1 MIYSEKETGKRRY
14 VNSLINKV
22 NEVVRISKLEDEVN
36 NKTKKFINIYY
47 CISPNDLNIKLNI
60 VEDGKTVVENARKK
74 AKAYYDATKIPTIA
88 GDTALFIEKF
98 EEQPGLY
105 VHRVNGKE
113 LTIEE
118 TLEYYVQE
126 LKKVGGTSEAYYYT
140 GLVII
145 KDDIEYNKEI
155 KEDKFIFTSKMSD
168 KPSKYDGLSRIQI
181 DPRLNKYVC
190 ELTEEDIKNRNNTF
204 DVECV
209 NFIKSVLI

>member
-1 MIYSEKETGKRRY
+1 MKRLLYATG
-14 VNSLINKV
+14 NKYKI
-22 NEVVRISKLEDEVN
+22 ESMRERLKGTDIE
-36 NKTKKFINIYY
+36 I
-47 CISPNDLNIKLNI
+47 ISPNDLNIKLNI
-60 VEDGKTVVENARKK
+60 VEDGKTVVENAQKK
-74 AKAYYDATKIPTIA
+74 AKAYYDVTKIPTIA

-98 EEQPGLY
+98 KEQPGLY

-118 TLEYYVQE
+118 TLEYYVQA
-126 LKKVGGTSEAYYYT
+126 LKKIGGISEAYYYT

-209 NFIKSVLI
+209 NFIKSVF

>member
-1 MIYSEKETGKRRY
+1 M
-14 VNSLINKV
+14 
-22 NEVVRISKLEDEVN
+22 
-36 NKTKKFINIYY
+36 
-47 CISPNDLNIKLNI
+47 
-60 VEDGKTVVENARKK
+60 
-74 AKAYYDATKIPTIA
+74 
-88 GDTALFIEKF
+88 
-98 EEQPGLY
+98 Y

-140 GLVII
+140 GLVMI

-204 DVECV
+204 DEECV
-209 NFIKSVLI
+209 NFIKSVL

>member
-1 MIYSEKETGKRRY
+1 MKKLLYATG
-14 VNSLINKV
+14 NKYKIESMKARV
-22 NEVVRISKLEDEVN
+22 KGMDIEI
-36 NKTKKFINIYY
+36 
-47 CISPNDLNIKLNI
+47 ISPNDLDIKVKI
-60 VEDGKTVVENARKK
+60 VEDGNTVIENAIKK

-88 GDTALFIEKF
+88 GDTALYIKEFEK
-98 EEQPGLY
+98 QPGLY

-118 TLEYYVQE
+118 TLDYYVQALE
-126 LKKVGGTSEAYYYT
+126 KVGGTSEAYYYT

-145 KDDIEYNKEI
+145 KDGQEYSKEI
-155 KEDKFIFTSKMSD
+155 KEDEFIFTSKMSD

-181 DPRLNKYVC
+181 DPKLNKYIC

-209 NFIKSVLI
+209 NFIKSIM

>member
-1 MIYSEKETGKRRY
+1 MKKLLYATG
-14 VNSLINKV
+14 NKYKIESMKARV
-22 NEVVRISKLEDEVN
+22 KGMDIEI
-36 NKTKKFINIYY
+36 
-47 CISPNDLNIKLNI
+47 ISPNDLDIKVKV
-60 VEDGKTVVENARKK
+60 VEDGNTVVENAIKK

-88 GDTALFIEKF
+88 GDTALYIKEFEK
-98 EEQPGLY
+98 QPGLY

-113 LTIEE
+113 LTMEE
-118 TLEYYVQE
+118 TLDYYVQSLE
-126 LKKVGGTSEAYYYT
+126 KVGGTSEAYYYT

-145 KDDIEYNKEI
+145 KDGQEYSKEI

-181 DPRLNKYVC
+181 DPKLNKYIC

-209 NFIKSVLI
+209 NFIKSIM

>member
-1 MIYSEKETGKRRY
+1 MKRLLYATG
-14 VNSLINKV
+14 NKYKIESMRERV
-22 NEVVRISKLEDEVN
+22 KGTDIEI
-36 NKTKKFINIYY
+36 
-47 CISPNDLNIKLNI
+47 ISPNDLNIKLNV

-181 DPRLNKYVC
+181 DPRLNKYV
-190 ELTEEDIKNRNNTF
+190 
-204 DVECV
+204 

>member
-1 MIYSEKETGKRRY
+1 M
-14 VNSLINKV
+14 
-22 NEVVRISKLEDEVN
+22 
-36 NKTKKFINIYY
+36 
-47 CISPNDLNIKLNI
+47 
-60 VEDGKTVVENARKK
+60 EDGKTVVENARKK
-74 AKAYYDATKIPTIA
+74 AKAYYDVTKIPTIA

-145 KDDIEYNKEI
+145 KDDIEYDKEI
-155 KEDKFIFTSKMSD
+155 KEDKFILHRK
-168 KPSKYDGLSRIQI
+168 
-181 DPRLNKYVC
+181 
-190 ELTEEDIKNRNNTF
+190 
-204 DVECV
+204 
-209 NFIKSVLI
+209 

>member
-1 MIYSEKETGKRRY
+1 MKRLLYATGNKYKIESMIERLKGTDIE
-14 VNSLINKV
+14 I
-22 NEVVRISKLEDEVN
+22 
-36 NKTKKFINIYY
+36 
-47 CISPNDLNIKLNI
+47 ISPNDLNIKLNV

-145 KDDIEYNKEI
+145 KDDIEYNREI

-190 ELTEEDIKNRNNTF
+190 ELTEEDTKNRNNTF